1 VRGGGR
7 GGGRVVGLWLGGL
20 LVVIACWSV
29 RPLLLPVDGAPP
41 PGLPPAA
48 SEPDAPTSAGLAVA
62 VSLAPAAAPSAEREP
77 MPSGRTAVLGA
88 LRLQDG
94 EPLPGQTVQLQ
105 AMKPRRIDQFLD
117 HDGAPPLP
125 AAAATTADDGTFA
138 FEDLAA
144 GRYRVSVGATL
155 GVAAEEFD
163 LAAGERRH
171 CAFVVP
177 GVLVDGSVHAGAATV
192 PFARYIVHRAGE
204 EECRGRA
211 DAHGAFALAVPPGAY
226 EVQVFTDVWPV
237 APIGVHAVV
246 VPHAARTTWRLAV
259 AATDLEVVV
268 HDADGNPAAAFT
280 ARLDGVLAGNGERAV
295 REFAGRQGRAAFE
308 RIPAGRWT
316 VAVRSAGFV
325 APPPRELV
333 TQGSIPRERVDF
345 LVAPATVVPLVLQR
359 PDGSPWRLDPALLPW
374 LDVGDQHVP
383 CTALGDGERGA
394 RVPIGYAGVPIGRA
408 VLRLQ
413 DREQGG
419 EHVFLPFDPLPERHC
434 EVRPGQPAPLV
445 LDVVPRAFVD
455 LRACEASGREDFT
468 ARLQVFAGQR
478 AVCRQPED
486 KAYRWAAHLPPGDYR
501 VTVERPG
508 HFREHALCVDR
519 ADVTLRL
526 RP

>member
-1 VRGGGR
+1 MRGKDRGGGR
-7 GGGRVVGLWLGGL
+7 AVGPWLVVL
-20 LVVIACWSV
+20 LVVIVFWQGRS
-29 RPLLLPVDGAPP
+29 LLLVDGTPP
-41 PGLPPAA
+41 PGPPPAGTW
-48 SEPDAPTSAGLAVA
+48 SDATTSAGLAVA
-62 VSLAPAAAPSAEREP
+62 ASLAPAAPPSAERVP
-77 MPSGRTAVLGA
+77 MLSGRTAVHGE
-88 LRLQDG
+88 LRLQGG
-94 EPLPGQTVQLQ
+94 EPLPGQTVHLQ
-105 AMKPRRIDQFLD
+105 SMKPRRIAQWLD

-125 AAAATTADDGTFA
+125 AAVATTADDGTFA

-163 LAAGERRH
+163 LAAGEPRH

-177 GVLVDGSVHAGAATV
+177 GVLVDGSVHAGAAAV

-204 EECRGRA
+204 EQCRGRA
-211 DAHGAFALAVPPGAY
+211 DAHGTFTLAVPPGAY
-226 EVQVFTDVWPV
+226 EVQVLTDVWPV

-246 VPHAARTTWRLAV
+246 VPAAARTTWRLAV

-316 VAVRSAGFV
+316 VAVRSPGFV

-333 TQGSIPRERVDF
+333 TQGAIPRERVDF

-394 RVPIGYAGVPIGRA
+394 RAPIGYAGVPIGRA

-419 EHVFLPFDPLPERHC
+419 EHVFLPFDPLPDQRC
-434 EVRPGQPAPLV
+434 DVQLGLPASLV
-445 LDVVPRAFVD
+445 FDVVPRAFVD

-478 AVCRQPED
+478 AVCRQPDD

-508 HFREHALCVDR
+508 HFREHALRVDR